1 MPETNYL
8 SEIERED
15 GTILTIK
22 DAEARAAIDGMDP
35 TLQQIL
41 QGVNDIKSSIGDV
54 GEIVEEVLVGPPTL
68 IEKTITANGTY
79 AAEDDGADGYSS
91 VTVDVSSG
99 GTDVFL
105 FEFTIETD
113 VETGESIGVGD
124 FEHLFQELH
133 DAISQNRPIV
143 RRSNMPESFDQ
154 GYINNQ
160 NIYYSGIEDL
170 MNMAEISPE
179 GLPIEDSCGFSGS
192 YGYGD
197 AETGDAD
204 GRLVS
209 VSMYRNKQGYYEV
222 TVDHTW

>member
-1 MPETNYL
+1 MFELTPKHFVDLVEKLYQDKKIPFGKGSLL
-8 SEIERED
+8 SQNQLDEFYFH
-15 GTILTIK
+15 LTIFFVDDEPICEENVCK
-22 DAEARAAIDGMDP
+22 GLFKRDPLFSINVYYKYYVEAFGKEPFNLA
-35 TLQQIL
+35 
-41 QGVNDIKSSIGDV
+41 
-54 GEIVEEVLVGPPTL
+54 
-68 IEKTITANGTY
+68 
-79 AAEDDGADGYSS
+79 
-91 VTVDVSSG
+91 
-99 GTDVFL
+99 
-105 FEFTIETD
+105 
-113 VETGESIGVGD
+113 
-124 FEHLFQELH
+124 QELH

-143 RRSNMPESFDQ
+143 IRSNMPESFDQ